1 MNMSLNMASADDARS
16 ARTGLTRVG
25 YVEGAIGGPDRVG
38 SLAALFPQIQFVSVG
53 ATWPSRPLS
62 GLGVMIVSV
71 GAGEIESALRRLSAR
86 PAGPAVMVVVS
97 DADVRT
103 SRRLMQSG
111 AADVLVAPV
120 AEAALALS
128 LERVLTSVESQG
140 PKAPTGRVVTVLKAG
155 GGVGATAIGVQLAAM
170 IASHEG
176 VVGGG
181 VCFADLD
188 VQFGMGAM
196 FLDLGEAMTLTDIL
210 EGGGPL
216 EETPLGSALAL
227 HRSGARLLAAPRDLL
242 PLEGVNPRQIES
254 LITALRRDFALT
266 IIDLPTVWTAWTNRA
281 LHLSDQIILV
291 TNLSV
296 PHATLVKTQLR
307 MLTAQGLDNVT
318 LTLVC
323 NRVSIDQKAI
333 VSQKAAEKSIGRDF
347 DYVIPEDRAM
357 MNEAIAQGCELSS
370 VRTGTKVERAIGEL
384 ASSIVPIPV
393 AADAKRRWWQ

>member
-38 SLAALFPQIQFVSVG
+38 SLAALFPQVQFVSVG
-53 ATWPSRPLS
+53 SVWPSRPLS
-62 GLGVMIVSV
+62 SLGVMIVSASPSDV
-71 GAGEIESALRRLSAR
+71 DAALRRLAAR
-86 PAGPAVMVVVS
+86 PSGPAVIIALNDS
-97 DADVRT
+97 DVRT
-103 SRRLMQSG
+103 SRRLMQAG
-111 AADVLVAPV
+111 AADILAAPV

-128 LERVLTSVESQG
+128 LERVLASVESQG
-140 PKAPTGRVVTVLKAG
+140 PRAPTGRVVTVLKAG
-155 GGVGATAIGVQLAAM
+155 GGVGATAIGVQLASM
-170 IASHEG
+170 IASHEN

-188 VQFGMGAM
+188 VQFGLGAL

-254 LITALRRDFALT
+254 LVTALRRDFALT
-266 IIDLPTVWTAWTNRA
+266 ILDLPTVWTAWTNRA

-296 PHATLVKTQLR
+296 PHANLVKTQLR
-307 MLTAQGLDNVT
+307 MLTAQGLDTVP

-323 NRVSIDQKAI
+323 NRVSVDQKAI
-333 VSQKAAEKSIGRDF
+333 VSQRAAEKSIGRDF

-357 MNEAIAQGCELSS
+357 MNEAIAQGCELST
-370 VRTGTKVERAIGEL
+370 VRTGTKVERSIADL

-393 AADAKRRWWQ
+393 AAESRRKWWQ